1 MKAIKFFAI
10 SAMAA
15 AMITSCSNEDELS
28 QSNYPSDN
36 IIRIT
41 AGVNNAKTRAE
52 GAGTPLENPLSLT
65 VVNKY
70 TETTL
75 AAKYTYVN
83 KVFKKND
90 NVWTC
95 SEAEAQ
101 TQPLLWQNKETLVD
115 IAALAPA
122 QEGKFDGVYNKETR
136 KFSSFS
142 YSVADDQSTSSD
154 NNDLLY
160 YYAKDFK
167 PGESLKDGKL
177 SIQMNHAFCMI
188 DIVVTLGTEFNK
200 PNVLDDS
207 PIVKVTLGGTK
218 IAANVDVKNAPTS
231 STTGTTEGTTEGST
245 TTGSTTASFVTASGE
260 ATDITTTKGT
270 FTPAVNAEK
279 KADPEVNA
287 ISSFSCIA
295 IPQTVAANTFKVSL
309 KTAGKLYEWTSD
321 KEITLQSG
329 YRYTLNLTMGNDVV
343 LLKGGSIS
351 ATPWTEITSDKPL
364 ETD

>member
-10 SAMAA
+10 TAMAA
-15 AMITSCSNEDELS
+15 AMFTSCSNEDELS

-52 GAGTPLENPLSLT
+52 GAGTPLEKPLSLT
-65 VVNKY
+65 VVNKN

-95 SEAEAQ
+95 SED
-101 TQPLLWQNKETLVD
+101 QPLLWQNSTQAVD
-115 IAALAPA
+115 IVAFAPA
-122 QEGKFDGVYNKETR
+122 PNDKFNGVCDNDRSIQSIT
-136 KFSSFS
+136 
-142 YSVADDQSTSSD
+142 YSVADDQSESSD

-160 YYAKDFK
+160 YYA
-167 PGESLKDGKL
+167 PGFVPKEKL
-177 SIQMNHAFCMI
+177 EDKKLNIKMNHAFCMI

-200 PNVLDDS
+200 PKVLDDS

-218 IAANVDVKNAPTS
+218 IAANVDVTNA
-231 STTGTTEGTTEGST
+231 
-245 TTGSTTASFVTASGE
+245 ASVVTASE
-260 ATDITTTKGT
+260 TADATTITTTKGS
-270 FTPAVNAEK
+270 FTKATNA
-279 KADPEVNA
+279 EVNA
-287 ISSFSCIA
+287 ISNFSCIA
-295 IPQTVAANTFKVSL
+295 IPQTVAAKTFKVSL
-309 KTAGKLYEWTSD
+309 MTADKLYEWTS
-321 KEITLQSG
+321 EAPVELQSG
-329 YRYTLNLTMGNDVV
+329 YRYKLELTMGNNVV
-343 LLKGGSIS
+343 LLKDAIT
-351 ATPWTEITSDKPL
+351 ATKWTEIAGGSL